1 MTTANERGSA
11 QASTRSWWGRLDAVF
26 VLAAFLGLAAT
37 LPAQAQ
43 TASGGDPPSRVAR
56 LSDVS
61 GQVWIYDDEA
71 DEWLA
76 VERNR
81 PLTTGDRIATDSAA
95 RAEITL
101 GSTTLRLDAG
111 TEIEIARLDDSRY
124 IVRLV
129 NGSIAARLRSPQALA
144 EFEIDTDVGQFR
156 AQTVGRYRVD
166 HRDQTSDLTVYNGQ
180 AAYGAKG
187 TALPVYTGQHVQ
199 FWIDTAGLPQYAMV
213 APARDPFS
221 AWNDDRDRGEDR
233 VATQRFVSPEMTG
246 AEDLARY
253 GQWQQTPDDGPIWVP
268 TSVPVG
274 WAPYSAGHWAFVRPW
289 GWTWVDDAP
298 WGFAP
303 FHYGR
308 GVYRSN
314 VWCWAPG
321 TYVARPVYAPALVA
335 WIGGPRAGLSLSIGG
350 GGPPVGWFPLAPREV
365 YVPSY
370 RASSRYVRE
379 VNITHV
385 TNITNITTI
394 VNNRNGEAD
403 RRDFANRRLPH
414 AVTFVPSDVIT
425 RRQPVGPAA
434 ERFRNDPQMRTF
446 VADARPGSAVS
457 APPIAAPVVSPRP
470 QAGRQPP
477 RPPFEGRAPGGF
489 AGRPDGAGNDPGRA
503 PGARP
508 DTSRPD
514 AGRPDAGRPEVG
526 RSEFR
531 RPGERPVAQPAV
543 TGPVAAPPPV
553 VAPPT
558 VVGAPPAVA
567 PRNDSSGRGM
577 PQPGVDRGRPG
588 REGATAPIGTP
599 AIREP
604 SAPPPVAAV
613 PAPVR
618 PAPAVEA
625 MPQQRVVPNPNPNPS
640 AIPIPRGVPAG
651 DGRVAP
657 GLRGTRGAEGAAPD
671 IRPAPQQQPPP
682 PPTAG
687 PGATEGAGR
696 RPERMAPP
704 RQVDRAH
711 AAEVARPAPVAPQVA
726 TPAPVAPPAAAP
738 RAPDA
743 RPAEAVRPGEATR
756 PVISEPRMNRPEAP
770 RPGRDDRRDDK
781 AERPR

>member
-1 MTTANERGSA
+1 MTTSNERSSA
-11 QASTRSWWGRLDAVF
+11 QTSTRSWWGRLDAVL
-26 VLAAFLGLAAT
+26 VLAAFLGAAAI
-37 LPAQAQ
+37 LPAKAQ
-43 TASGGDPPSRVAR
+43 SASGGDPSSRVAR

-61 GQVWIYDDEA
+61 GQVWIYDDET

-111 TEIEIARLDDSRY
+111 TEIEIALLDDSRY
-124 IVRLV
+124 VVRLV
-129 NGSIAARLRSPQALA
+129 NGSVAARLRNPQSLA

-166 HRDQTSDLTVYNGQ
+166 HRDQGSDLTVYNGQ
-180 AAYGAKG
+180 AAYAAKS
-187 TALPVYTGQHVQ
+187 TALPVYTGQHAQ
-199 FWIDTAGLPQYAMV
+199 FWIDAAGVPQYSMV

-221 AWNDDRDRGEDR
+221 AWNDARDRGEDR
-233 VATQRFVSPEMTG
+233 VVATQRFVSPEMTG
-246 AEDLARY
+246 AEDLGRY
-253 GQWQQTPDDGPIWVP
+253 GQWQQTPDDGPVWVP
-268 TSVPVG
+268 TSVPID

-308 GVYRSN
+308 WVYRSN

-335 WIGGPRAGLSLSIGG
+335 WIGGPRAGFSLSIGG

-370 RASSRYVRE
+370 RASPRYVRE

-385 TNITNITTI
+385 TNVNNITVI

-425 RRQPVGPAA
+425 RREPVGPAA
-434 ERFRNDPQMRTF
+434 ARFRNDPQMRTF
-446 VADARPGSAVS
+446 VADARPGSALS

-489 AGRPDGAGNDPGRA
+489 AGRPEGARADPGRA
-503 PGARP
+503 PAVASPSPVGA
-508 DTSRPD
+508 S
-514 AGRPDAGRPEVG
+514 
-526 RSEFR
+526 
-531 RPGERPVAQPAV
+531 
-543 TGPVAAPPPV
+543 
-553 VAPPT
+553 PT
-558 VVGAPPAVA
+558 VVGAPPTVA
-567 PRNDSSGRGM
+567 PRNDGFGRGG
-577 PQPGVDRGRPG
+577 PQPGVDRGRPD
-588 REGATAPIGTP
+588 REGAPAPIGAP

-604 SAPPPVAAV
+604 SVAPPVSAV

-625 MPQQRVVPNPNPNPS
+625 VPQQRVAPNPNPNPNPHPS
-640 AIPIPRGVPAG
+640 ASPIPRGVPAG

-657 GLRGTRGAEGAAPD
+657 GLRGARGAEVAAPE
-671 IRPAPQQQPPP
+671 IRPAPQAATPSPLPP
-682 PPTAG
+682 AVV

-704 RQVDRAH
+704 RQVDPAR
-711 AAEVARPAPVAPQVA
+711 AAEAARPAVANPQVVAPA
-726 TPAPVAPPAAAP
+726 AVAPPVVGP
-738 RAPDA
+738 RAPDS
-743 RPAEAVRPGEATR
+743 RPAEAAHPAEATR

-770 RPGRDDRRDDK
+770 RPGREERRDDK
-781 AERPR
+781 VERPR